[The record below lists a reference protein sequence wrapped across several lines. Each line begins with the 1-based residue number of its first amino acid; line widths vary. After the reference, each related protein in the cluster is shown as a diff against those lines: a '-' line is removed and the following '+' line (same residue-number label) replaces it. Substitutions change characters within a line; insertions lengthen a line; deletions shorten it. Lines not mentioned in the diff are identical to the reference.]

1 MSMTETQDP
10 TKRTFWTT
18 WQVFVG
24 VPGIFLIGWMF
35 FGPEELALT
44 GGQVLVAWL
53 TIFAV
58 ATVAGLIR
66 SRSAR

>member
-1 MSMTETQDP
+1 MSTTETQDS

-24 VPGIFLIGWMF
+24 VPGIFLIGWMLL
-35 FGPEELALT
+35 GPDELAFT
-44 GGQVLVAWL
+44 GGQVLAAWL

-58 ATVAGLIR
+58 AAVAGLIR
-66 SRSAR
+66 SKSTR

>member
-10 TKRTFWTT
+10 TKRTFWAT

-35 FGPEELALT
+35 LGPNELALT
-44 GGQVLVAWL
+44 GGQVLAAWL

-66 SRSAR
+66 TKTAR